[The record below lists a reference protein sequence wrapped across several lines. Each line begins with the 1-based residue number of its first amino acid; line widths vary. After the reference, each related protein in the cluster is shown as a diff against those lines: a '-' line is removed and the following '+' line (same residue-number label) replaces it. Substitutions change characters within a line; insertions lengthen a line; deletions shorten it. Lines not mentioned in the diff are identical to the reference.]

1 MTQFIEQLFHNLF
14 GNNVW
19 LATILIAMV
28 PVIELKGAIPF
39 SMSSQIWGAESLG
52 LLNAFFAGLIGSSI
66 VVPILVLLYKPIIN
80 FLKKTK
86 LFRRLGQKIEERV
99 NSKKQKVE
107 QEIAEQNL
115 DKIEQNLSQNLSGN
129 DDKIVI
135 KIEENSIENEQ
146 KIAKNDEKTS
156 EKVAKNDQILT
167 KNEANFDKNYI
178 KNNQNMD
185 KNQLKND
192 IKSDDCLNNFDKEN
206 GQNLTKSEE
215 NFESKN
221 DKKTNSLKKRIASV
235 FVFVALPFPFTGVW
249 TGACLAVALG
259 LNFWQATTTVILGNV
274 VAGLIITLVSSLFGD
289 ATLIFFY
296 AFLACI
302 LAGILFFIVRAIVRK
317 AKTQKTVKP

>member
-129 DDKIVI
+129 DGKIVI
-135 KIEENSIENEQ
+135 EIDENSI
-146 KIAKNDEKTS
+146 
-156 EKVAKNDQILT
+156 
-167 KNEANFDKNYI
+167 
-178 KNNQNMD
+178 
-185 KNQLKND
+185 
-192 IKSDDCLNNFDKEN
+192 EN
-206 GQNLTKSEE
+206 GQNLTKSEV

-317 AKTQKTVKP
+317 IKTKKTVNS

>member
-39 SMSSQIWGAESLG
+39 SMSSQIWGAKSLG
-52 LLNAFFAGLIGSSI
+52 LLNAFLAGLIGSSL

-80 FLKKTK
+80 LLKKTK

-99 NSKKQKVE
+99 NSKKRKVE
-107 QEIAEQNL
+107 QDILEQNL
-115 DKIEQNLSQNLSGN
+115 DKNEQNSIQNLSEKDGEIVV
-129 DDKIVI
+129 KIDE
-135 KIEENSIENEQ
+135 KSI
-146 KIAKNDEKTS
+146 KNDQFLSKNDTKNS
-156 EKVAKNDQILT
+156 EKMAKNDQNLT
-167 KNEANFDKNYI
+167 ENEAKNEG
-178 KNNQNMD
+178 
-185 KNQLKND
+185 KND
-192 IKSDDCLNNFDKEN
+192 GKM
-206 GQNLTKSEE
+206 
-215 NFESKN
+215 
-221 DKKTNSLKKRIASV
+221 NSLKKRIASV

-249 TGACLAVALG
+249 TGGCLAVALG

-274 VAGLIITLVSSLFGD
+274 VAGLIITLVSLLFGD

-302 LAGILFFIVRAIVRK
+302 LVGILFFIVRSVVRK
-317 AKTQKTVKP
+317 AKRQKTVNS

>member
-39 SMSSQIWGAESLG
+39 SISSQIWGAKSLG
-52 LLNAFFAGLIGSSI
+52 LLNAFLAGLIGSSL

-80 FLKKTK
+80 LLKKTK

-99 NSKKQKVE
+99 NSKKRKVE
-107 QEIAEQNL
+107 QDIAEQNL
-115 DKIEQNLSQNLSGN
+115 DKNEQNSIQNLSEKDGEIVV
-129 DDKIVI
+129 KIDE
-135 KIEENSIENEQ
+135 KSI
-146 KIAKNDEKTS
+146 KNDQFLSKNDTKNS
-156 EKVAKNDQILT
+156 EKMAKNDQILT
-167 KNEANFDKNYI
+167 KNEVKNEG
-178 KNNQNMD
+178 
-185 KNQLKND
+185 KND
-192 IKSDDCLNNFDKEN
+192 GKV
-206 GQNLTKSEE
+206 
-215 NFESKN
+215 
-221 DKKTNSLKKRIASV
+221 NSLKKRIASV

-302 LAGILFFIVRAIVRK
+302 LAGILFFIARSVVRK
-317 AKTQKTVKP
+317 AKGQKTVNF

>member
-39 SMSSQIWGAESLG
+39 SMSSQIWGAEALG
-52 LLNAFFAGLIGSSI
+52 LLNAFLAGLIGSSI

-115 DKIEQNLSQNLSGN
+115 NKKEQNFSQNLSGN
-129 DDKIVI
+129 DGKIVI
-135 KIEENSIENEQ
+135 EIDENSIDNDQ
-146 KIAKNDEKTS
+146 KIAKIDEKTS

-167 KNEANFDKNYI
+167 KNEAFFDKNYI

-185 KNQLKND
+185 KNQSKNN

-206 GQNLTKSEE
+206 GKNLTKSEE

-317 AKTQKTVKP
+317 IKTKKMANP

>member
-39 SMSSQIWGAESLG
+39 SMSSQIWGTKSLG
-52 LLNAFFAGLIGSSI
+52 LLNAFLAGLIGSSI

-86 LFRRLGQKIEERV
+86 LFRRLGQKIEQRV

-107 QEIAEQNL
+107 QEIAEQSL
-115 DKIEQNLSQNLSGN
+115 DKNGQISSQNLSEN
-129 DDKIVI
+129 NDKIVV
-135 KIEENSIENEQ
+135 KIDEKST
-146 KIAKNDEKTS
+146 KNDENLSKNDTKNS
-156 EKVAKNDQILT
+156 EKVAKNDQFLT
-167 KNEANFDKNYI
+167 KNDAIFNENDI
-178 KNNQNMD
+178 KNNQNFD
-185 KNQLKND
+185 EKQEKND
-192 IKSDDCLNNFDKEN
+192 AKCENCLNKNDEKTN
-206 GQNLTKSEE
+206 KNLTKIEAE
-215 NFESKN
+215 NEINNGGKV
-221 DKKTNSLKKRIASV
+221 NSLKKRIASV

-317 AKTQKTVKP
+317 AKKQKTVNS

>member
-39 SMSSQIWGAESLG
+39 SMSSQIWGAEALG

-80 FLKKTK
+80 FLKRTK

-115 DKIEQNLSQNLSGN
+115 NKKEQNLSQNLSGN
-129 DDKIVI
+129 DDKIFI
-135 KIEENSIENEQ
+135 KIDENSIENDQ
-146 KIAKNDEKTS
+146 KLAKNDEKTS

-167 KNEANFDKNYI
+167 KNEAFFDKNYI

-185 KNQLKND
+185 KNQSKND

-206 GQNLTKSEE
+206 GKILTKSEE

-317 AKTQKTVKP
+317 IKTQKTAKP

>member
-39 SMSSQIWGAESLG
+39 SMSSQIWGAEALG
-52 LLNAFFAGLIGSSI
+52 LLNAFLAGLIGSSI

-115 DKIEQNLSQNLSGN
+115 DKIEQN
-129 DDKIVI
+129 
-135 KIEENSIENEQ
+135 
-146 KIAKNDEKTS
+146 
-156 EKVAKNDQILT
+156 
-167 KNEANFDKNYI
+167 YI

-185 KNQLKND
+185 KNQSKND

-206 GQNLTKSEE
+206 GKNLTKSEE

>member
-39 SMSSQIWGAESLG
+39 SMSSQIWGAKSLG
-52 LLNAFFAGLIGSSI
+52 LLNAFLAGLIGSSL

-80 FLKKTK
+80 LLKKTK

-99 NSKKQKVE
+99 NSKKRKVE
-107 QEIAEQNL
+107 QDILEQNL
-115 DKIEQNLSQNLSGN
+115 DKNEQNSIQNLSEKDGEIVV
-129 DDKIVI
+129 KIDE
-135 KIEENSIENEQ
+135 KSI
-146 KIAKNDEKTS
+146 KNDQFLSKNDTKNS
-156 EKVAKNDQILT
+156 EKMAKNDQILT
-167 KNEANFDKNYI
+167 KNEAVFNENNVKNNQNFDKNQAKNDVKCEGYLNKNNE
-178 KNNQNMD
+178 KNNQNLTENEA
-185 KNQLKND
+185 KNEGKND
-192 IKSDDCLNNFDKEN
+192 GKM
-206 GQNLTKSEE
+206 
-215 NFESKN
+215 
-221 DKKTNSLKKRIASV
+221 NSLKKRIASV

-249 TGACLAVALG
+249 TGGCLAVALG

-274 VAGLIITLVSSLFGD
+274 VAGLIITLVSLLFGD

-302 LAGILFFIVRAIVRK
+302 LVGILFFIVRSVVRK
-317 AKTQKTVKP
+317 AKRQKTVNS

>member
-115 DKIEQNLSQNLSGN
+115 DKNEQNLSENLSEN

-135 KIEENSIENEQ
+135 KIDENSIENDQ
-146 KIAKNDEKTS
+146 KLAKNDEKTS

-167 KNEANFDKNYI
+167 KNEAIFDKNYI

-192 IKSDDCLNNFDKEN
+192 IKSDDCLNNLSKEN
-206 GQNLTKSEE
+206 GKNLTKSEE

-274 VAGLIITLVSSLFGD
+274 VAGLIITLVSSFFGD

-302 LAGILFFIVRAIVRK
+302 LAGILFFIARAIVRK
-317 AKTQKTVKP
+317 IKTKKTAKP